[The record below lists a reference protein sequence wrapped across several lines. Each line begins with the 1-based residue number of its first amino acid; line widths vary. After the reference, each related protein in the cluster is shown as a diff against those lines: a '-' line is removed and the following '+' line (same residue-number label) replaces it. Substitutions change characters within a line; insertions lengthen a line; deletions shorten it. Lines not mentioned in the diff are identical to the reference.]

1 MDSGGTTQ
9 HWGGRALQSEDAM
22 CRLGASVSDES
33 SLTVIAIN
41 LEAFMNTLH
50 SKHFNIIY
58 IENKDGLSLV
68 SLCRGAG
75 ILT

>member
-1 MDSGGTTQ
+1 MGAPLSTGGAELCSLKMLC
-9 HWGGRALQSEDAM
+9 G
-22 CRLGASVSDES
+22 RLGASVSDES